1 MDAPG
6 GNFQHHSLSG
16 SLPQRRASSIN
27 IWRPGAGP
35 DATIHTWTKMMV
47 EGSPVVPVAGLDLNA
62 LLGGHDAFNYQHRRL
77 TTKLISNFL
86 SNIRVA
92 FSRDRAIRDELQIR
106 NLPPIHWH
114 FALPA
119 CWGAEGL
126 ALMQDAIN
134 RAGFGRNDGRVFFCT
149 EGIAA
154 AIAAANRLREDALA
168 RPGDRVLVS
177 DLGGLTNDFSL
188 LDVVAVQPTQ
198 PHRLIFRQHAE
209 QSTADCANPLIDQQ
223 LLQHL
228 RQSLGLPLEDGDVMR
243 IGMQAAITAK
253 HSFDGHRWARVNLN
267 LPPRYLNRHYRGG
280 CDAFDRG
287 QERFIFSQ
295 DVLHGILGPVVTLIL
310 NRIIALIAQHNPNKI
325 VIVGGLS
332 RSPYLRARVSAMLT
346 NRYPGIKLVPMESFR
361 GNDAITAVAHGLAI
375 KGATIIHPMVYCGQ
389 HTYEVVTPDIPE
401 LGTELIH
408 VGERRQ
414 TAIEERFAR
423 ERIPPA
429 GEINITYS
437 VQQGQRVG
445 DLEIR
450 RYTGTQDPETL
461 CTCTLSF
468 PANTQAWMS
477 ADGTV
482 RHYDLRASWRL
493 EHVVHARFVWMF
505 HLRNPPHLQDQEE
518 PEVGTITHDVVDLI
532 PHWAQ

>member
-1 MDAPG
+1 MDNQRLTAGLDHVVTYWNPLRRQSVEWTPPG
-6 GNFQHHSLSG
+6 
-16 SLPQRRASSIN
+16 ATSSIIPSVVAYPN
-27 IWRPGAGP
+27 GEHRVSTYGDQALDQTPRY
-35 DATIHTWTKMMV
+35 TWTKMMV

-106 NLPPIHWH
+106 NLPPIDWH

-126 ALMQDAIN
+126 DLMQDAIN

-149 EGIAA
+149 EGMQTDCAKM
-154 AIAAANRLREDALA
+154 RLPDRETACWFLTW
-168 RPGDRVLVS
+168 VVS
-177 DLGGLTNDFSL
+177 RIL

-228 RQSLGLPLEDGDVMR
+228 RQSLGLPLEAGDVMR
-243 IGMQAAITAK
+243 VGLQAAIAAK
-253 HSFDGHRWARVNLN
+253 HSFDGRRWVRVDLN
-267 LPPRYLNRHYRGG
+267 LPPQYLNRHYRGG

-287 QERFIFSQ
+287 QGQFIFSQ

-361 GNDAITAVAHGLAI
+361 GNDAITALAHGLAI
-375 KGATIIHPMVYCGQ
+375 NGATIIHPMEFCGQ
-389 HTYEVVTPDIPE
+389 HTYEVVTPDIAE

-408 VGERRQ
+408 VGETRK
-414 TAIEERFAR
+414 TAIEE
-423 ERIPPA
+423 
-429 GEINITYS
+429 
-437 VQQGQRVG
+437 
-445 DLEIR
+445 
-450 RYTGTQDPETL
+450 
-461 CTCTLSF
+461 
-468 PANTQAWMS
+468 AWMF

-482 RHYDLRASWRL
+482 RQYHLRASWRL
-493 EHVVHARFVWMF
+493 EHVVHARFVWTF
-505 HLRNPPHLQDQEE
+505 HLRNPPHLRHQVG